1 MSKFQWPVSMLEGYG
16 VEEVT
21 LVFFQ
26 KYVEDYDKTTEE
38 AKALYEEHQLLKGT
52 SAKQERYI
60 AELEKQ
66 ICLLQKTL
74 DLVDKNISKHFPNGD
89 GK

>member
-1 MSKFQWPVSMLEGYG
+1 MSKYPWPVSMLEGHNI
-16 VEEVT
+16 EEGT
-21 LVFFQ
+21 LMFFQ

-38 AKALYEEHQLLKGT
+38 AKALYEEHQLLKDT

-66 ICLLQKTL
+66 IGLLQKTL
-74 DLVDKNISKHFPNGD
+74 DLVDKNNT
-89 GK
+89 